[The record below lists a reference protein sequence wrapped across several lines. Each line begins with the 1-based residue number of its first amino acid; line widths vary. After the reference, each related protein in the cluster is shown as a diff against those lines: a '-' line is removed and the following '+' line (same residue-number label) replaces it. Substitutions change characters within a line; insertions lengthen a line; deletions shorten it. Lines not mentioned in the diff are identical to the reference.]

1 MSQDI
6 SEQLQIFS
14 DYVRD
19 NGLRMTR
26 QRELVVETFL
36 RSEGHLSAEELYDL
50 VRSRGT
56 GIGYAT
62 VTRTLKA
69 LTMCGLARKTDL
81 ADGRARFEHL
91 YKHPHHHHIVCTD
104 CKQTIEFL
112 SPELEGL
119 QEKIVSEYDFQPIRS
134 TFQIFGICR
143 ACQKQQRTQKESYQP
158 DVIFARDALKI
169 AMETESRGVQ
179 FYTAAT
185 KLVTH
190 GATREAF
197 KAMLQDERN
206 HFSRLKEQW
215 DRLLREHPGV
225 LDAPV
230 FLHFDFDALREIF
243 PSHEQIDRRLRT
255 EITEQEALRLAIQME
270 QDAHRFFISY
280 ADQFNDTKGRDIFLK
295 FAEEEQ
301 EHIETIEAAYNSL
314 VSAEAGRASQ

>member
-1 MSQDI
+1 MPQDI

-26 QRELVVETFL
+26 QREIVVETFL

-50 VRSRGT
+50 VRSQGT
-56 GIGYAT
+56 GVGYAT

-69 LTMCGLARKTDL
+69 LTLCGLARKTDL

-104 CKQTIEFL
+104 CKRTIEFL
-112 SPELEGL
+112 SPELEEL
-119 QEKIVSEYDFQPIRS
+119 QERIVSKYDFRPIRS

-143 ACQKQQRTQKESYQP
+143 ACQKQQQTQKESFQP
-158 DVIFARDALKI
+158 DVVFARDALKI
-169 AMETESRGVQ
+169 AIETERRGVK
-179 FYTAAT
+179 FYSAAT
-185 KLVTH
+185 QLVSR
-190 GATREAF
+190 GATRRAF
-197 KAMLQDERN
+197 QAMLQDEKN
-206 HFSRLKEQW
+206 HLSRLKEQW
-215 DRLLREHPGV
+215 DRLLKEHPGV

-230 FLHFDFDALREIF
+230 FLHFDYDALREIF
-243 PSHEQIDRRLRT
+243 PSREQIDRGLGT
-255 EITEQEALRLAIQME
+255 ETSEQEALRLAIRME

-280 ADQFNDTKGRDIFLK
+280 ADQFNDTRGRDIFLK

-301 EHIETIEAAYNSL
+301 EHIQTIEAAYDRL
-314 VSAEAGRASQ
+314 ASARASQ